1 MNIILLPDGL
11 QRGHKVTFSHRQMLV
26 LLFVGIVYL
35 PLFFGFIG
43 LEIRSLL
50 QAKTGADPSL
60 LAQQRSEVL
69 LLREELQGT
78 RLRAETHLNALAQ
91 RMGRMQARLLRLDA
105 LGARLTH
112 MAGIDST
119 EFDFSSG
126 PALGGP
132 ARPEPGSQRID
143 IIGSLDQLQNVL
155 NRKTE
160 HLAALESVLMD
171 RQLTAAVTPSGWPTK
186 GGWISSRFG
195 SRADPFSGKRSFHDG
210 VDIAAG
216 MGAPILAM
224 ADGVVSWSGDRSGF
238 GLLVEITHGQGYTSR
253 YAHASA
259 TLVKVGDRVTK
270 GQPVARVGSSG
281 RSTGPHLHIEIRRL
295 GRVVDPSSY
304 LSYKR

>member
-1 MNIILLPDGL
+1 
-11 QRGHKVTFSHRQMLV
+11 MLV
-26 LLFVGIVYL
+26 LLFVGIIYL

-43 LEIRSLL
+43 LEIRGLL

-60 LAQQRSEVL
+60 LAHQRNEVL
-69 LLREELQGT
+69 LLREELQDT

-105 LGARLTH
+105 LGARLTN
-112 MAGIDST
+112 MAGIDNK

-132 ARPEPGSQRID
+132 ARPESDSQRID
-143 IIGSLDQLQNVL
+143 IIGSLDQLQHAL

-195 SRADPFSGKRSFHDG
+195 SRADPFSGTRSFHDG
-210 VDIAAG
+210 VDIAAS
-216 MGAPILAM
+216 MGTPILAM
-224 ADGVVSWSGDRSGF
+224 ADGVISWSGDRSGF
-238 GLLVEITHGQGYTSR
+238 GLMVEITHGQGYTTR

-259 TLVKVGDRVTK
+259 TLVKVGDRISK
-270 GQPVARVGSSG
+270 GQPVALVGSSG
-281 RSTGPHLHIEIRRL
+281 RSTGPHLHVEVRRL
-295 GRVVDPSSY
+295 GRVVDPAAY

>member
-1 MNIILLPDGL
+1 
-11 QRGHKVTFSHRQMLV
+11 MLV
-26 LLFVGIVYL
+26 LLFVGIIYL

-43 LEIRSLL
+43 LEIHNLL
-50 QAKTGADPSL
+50 QAKTGADPSM
-60 LAQQRSEVL
+60 LAQQRTDVQL
-69 LLREELQGT
+69 MRQELQNT
-78 RLRAETHLNALAQ
+78 RLHTETHLNALAQ

-112 MAGIDST
+112 MAGIDNK

-132 ARPEPGSQRID
+132 ARPEPGSRHIN
-143 IIGSLDQLQNVL
+143 IIGSLDQLRDAL

-171 RQLTAAVTPSGWPTK
+171 RQLTAAVTPSGWPTR

-195 SRADPFSGKRSFHDG
+195 LRADPFSGKRSYHDG
-210 VDIAAG
+210 VDIAAR
-216 MGAPILAM
+216 MGTPILAM
-224 ADGVVSWSGDRSGF
+224 ADGVVSWSGERSGF
-238 GLLVEITHGQGYTSR
+238 GIMVEITHGQGYTTR

-259 TLVKVGDRVTK
+259 VLVKIGDRVTK
-270 GQPVARVGSSG
+270 GQPVANVGSSG
-281 RSTGPHLHIEIRRL
+281 RSTGPHLHVEVRRL

-304 LSYKR
+304 LTYKH